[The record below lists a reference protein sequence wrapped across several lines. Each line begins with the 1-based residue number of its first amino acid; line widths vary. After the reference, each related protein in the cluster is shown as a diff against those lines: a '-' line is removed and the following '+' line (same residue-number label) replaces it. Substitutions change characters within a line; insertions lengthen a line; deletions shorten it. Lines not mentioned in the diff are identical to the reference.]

1 MDTAQKD
8 LLRRIMALE
17 FTALEFN
24 LYLDTHPDDEM
35 ALADFNAAA
44 AELARL
50 KEQYEARY
58 GPLFCFGW
66 GKSAAPWQWIEEPWP
81 WEISF

>member
-1 MDTAQKD
+1 MDATQREM
-8 LLRRIMALE
+8 LRRIMALE
-17 FTALEFN
+17 FTALELN

-35 ALADFNAAA
+35 ALADFNSAA

-58 GPLFCFGW
+58 GPLFNYGW
-66 GKSAAPWQWIEEPWP
+66 EESHRTWRWIEDPWP
-81 WEISF
+81 WEMIF